1 MCFKQYCIQK
11 YAYQKKCL
19 PKNILFKEKKKKK
32 MLISNRQDSIK
43 TTVGCIESQITKSFI
58 SKFPHVLNG
67 PNWNGD
73 LFGEKKNNQRNTIS
87 VQKLIT

>member
-1 MCFKQYCIQK
+1 
-11 YAYQKKCL
+11 
-19 PKNILFKEKKKKK
+19 

-43 TTVGCIESQITKSFI
+43 TAVAFMESQITKSFI
-58 SKFPHVLNG
+58 SKSPQILNG
-67 PNWNGD
+67 PNRNGD